1 MICTCSKILSIV
13 AAREVV
19 RRVAFALVLLS
30 CTATSRGAILFTH
43 GSPSGD
49 DPLVNSHGP
58 NSGAFSVVNAEVAE
72 GLSLTSNGTPDTVQ
86 WFGAR
91 FGSPPG
97 VETFLLRLYSS
108 SGPSFPHFPDAVIY
122 QESVNVVGTDAGS
135 AGLFYSAPFTPGTL
149 VAGRLYWL
157 SIMDNDPSTSANGW
171 RWGEFFSLD
180 FGITIRGGE
189 TGMWGVLTGNEAVD
203 LTILG
208 SPSPEPSSLILLAVG
223 GLALSGAV
231 ICRRLRILNCK
242 NRELRADGT

>member
-1 MICTCSKILSIV
+1 
-13 AAREVV
+13 
-19 RRVAFALVLLS
+19 
-30 CTATSRGAILFTH
+30 LFTH

-72 GLSLTSNGTPDTVQ
+72 GLALTSNGTPDTVQ

-108 SGPSFPHFPDAVIY
+108 QGPSFPHFPDAVIY
-122 QESVNVVGTDAGS
+122 QESVDVVGTDAGS
-135 AGLFYSAPFTPGTL
+135 AGLSYSAPFTPGTL

-189 TGMWGVLTGNEAVD
+189 TGMWSPLTGNEAVD
-203 LTILG
+203 VTILG
-208 SPSPEPSSLILLAVG
+208 SQRPEPSTLILRAVG
-223 GLALSGAV
+223 GLSLSGFA
-231 ICRRLRILNCK
+231 IRRRRLQFA
-242 NRELRADGT
+242 ELLEPKSAPRCC